1 MGFGLTPKVFRFL
14 FQYRRS
20 IPRPAFESHNR
31 RMDPNTL
38 SELHEEIDD
47 LQALLRNRELQLTWA
62 RQQNQQL
69 RVKLNRYEATMG
81 WEEAA

>member
-1 MGFGLTPKVFRFL
+1 ME
-14 FQYRRS
+14 Q
-20 IPRPAFESHNR
+20 
-31 RMDPNTL
+31 NTAD
-38 SELHEEIDD
+38 EIERAQEIDD
-47 LQALLRNRELQLTWA
+47 LLSLIRSKDLELTWA